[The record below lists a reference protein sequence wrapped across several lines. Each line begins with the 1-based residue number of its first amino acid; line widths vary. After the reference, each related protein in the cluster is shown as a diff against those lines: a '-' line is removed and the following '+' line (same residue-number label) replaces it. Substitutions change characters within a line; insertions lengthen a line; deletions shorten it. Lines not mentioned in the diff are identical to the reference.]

1 MQCLVCNKVIEN
13 TFLNLFDNLDN
24 TGIPMHLLH
33 QYMPL
38 QYVHVR
44 DNKVKAEA
52 KELVKDSVRFI
63 VENYNY
69 AVKMNYMMETV
80 NL

>member
-1 MQCLVCNKVIEN
+1 MDAVEQ
-13 TFLNLFDNLDN
+13 LFANLDE
-24 TGIPMHLLH
+24 TGIPTSILH

-38 QYVHVR
+38 QYARVR
-44 DNKVKAEA
+44 DDKLKCQA
-52 KELVKDSVRFI
+52 KELVKDAVRVI

>member
-1 MQCLVCNKVIEN
+1 
-13 TFLNLFDNLDN
+13 
-24 TGIPMHLLH
+24 
-33 QYMPL
+33 MPL

-44 DNKVKAEA
+44 DGKIKCKA
-52 KELVKDSVRFI
+52 KELVKDAVRII

-80 NL
+80 NM

>member
-1 MQCLVCNKVIEN
+1 
-13 TFLNLFDNLDN
+13 
-24 TGIPMHLLH
+24 
-33 QYMPL
+33 MPL